1 MALSDLPPPKQK
13 SSLGDLPPPSKTD
26 SSSESYYT
34 PSEPFSIPSATEGA
48 LPDVPSIASSAYQT
62 FKEYQPQLK
71 KGMLLSPMG
80 VVGPAGALARPKG
93 YVQDYLGA
101 EAQLK
106 EIEKKKQQL
115 PAAERTVGELLSPL
129 PGIPGMTAIEKLG
142 TKAATLKSPEILSQ
156 LLGKETKGLRS
167 GLSAQLQKLLP
178 SVEKEAVEKGTRR
191 ELNLRKAG
199 ETFETKAQKANEDSA
214 LKFSGLGKPMEQGKF
229 GDMMQDLLVRTEA
242 RLSSNVSRQAEQ
254 DFDAY
259 FKQAKNFDKSLPRQ
273 EMIKQLE
280 IMLKSSEAG
289 SVGRD
294 VASKAL
300 KDLKLS
306 KDAMG
311 AEKEF
316 RKYFQEASA
325 PQQYGFGAEQQQ
337 AYRNVSDIISNALNK
352 HAPLRVEARQTYKEF
367 NTPLDAYETLFGKKA
382 VAVEKDVPTQL
393 KMMPTDIPNYYFKN
407 RDTINNLR
415 NQLRGDETAVRKF
428 ANQHLVNELQGKT
441 ALEAATWYNNN
452 KSWID
457 TVQGLNSRAEAYVK
471 KLGENEAA
479 AQRELSKLPAVEK
492 KSEEVVKT
500 RQESEKFIRD
510 GLRDI
515 NEKLTSDPKKFAGEV
530 DKYIDGLTERKLINN
545 EQRQNLKQ
553 QIINI
558 RTSEGDT
565 ASARK
570 KALYLISAVG
580 AGGTVVGGVKVFG
593 GQ

>member
-1 MALSDLPPPKQK
+1 MALSDLPPPSKK
-13 SSLGDLPPPSKTD
+13 SSLNDLPPPAKTESK
-26 SSSESYYT
+26 SESYYT
-34 PSEPFSIPSATEGA
+34 PSEPFSIPSAAEGA
-48 LPDVPSIASSAYQT
+48 LPDFPSIASSAYQT
-62 FKEYQPQLK
+62 FKEYQPQAK

-80 VVGPAGALARPKG
+80 IVGPAGALAMPKK
-93 YVQDYLGA
+93 YLQNYLGA
-101 EAQLK
+101 EAELK
-106 EIEKKKQQL
+106 EIEKQKQQL

-129 PGIPGMTAIEKLG
+129 PGIPGMTALEKVG

-156 LLGKETKGLRS
+156 ILGKETKGLRS

-199 ETFETKAQKANEDSA
+199 ETFESKAQQANEDSA
-214 LKFSGLGKPMEQGKF
+214 LKFAGLGKPIEQGKL
-229 GDMMQDLLVRTEA
+229 GDMMQNLLVGTEA
-242 RLSSNVSRQAEQ
+242 RLSSNISRQAQQ

-280 IMLKSSEAG
+280 IMSKSSEVG
-289 SVGRD
+289 SVGRE

-306 KDAMG
+306 TDAMG

-382 VAVEKDVPTQL
+382 IETEKNVPTQL

-415 NQLRGDETAVRKF
+415 NQLRGDEAAVRKF
-428 ANQHLVNELQGKT
+428 ANQHLVNELQGKN
-441 ALEAATWYNNN
+441 ASQAATWYNNN

-471 KLGENEAA
+471 KLAENETV
-479 AQRELSKLPAVEK
+479 AQRELSKLPAIEK
-492 KSEEVVKT
+492 KTGKVVET

-515 NEKLTSDPKKFAGEV
+515 NEKLASDPKKFAGEV
-530 DKYIDGLTERKLINN
+530 DKYIDGLSERKLIDNQ
-545 EQRQNLKQ
+545 QRNNLKQ

-558 RTSEGDT
+558 RQSEGDT

-570 KALYLISAVG
+570 KMIYILGLISVPTG
-580 AGGTVVGGVKVFG
+580 IVGGIKTFG